1 MLLLI
6 IVSLLSG
13 LSSYGIVHAKSVTKG
28 NVHGTVVDENGNPI
42 ENVEIT
48 IYYPSGN
55 IEKLYTNGSG
65 YFRLALDGKNT
76 LVFAKDGY
84 ASVTREI
91 NVPQELWEDPDLDP
105 VKMGEIVLSPALEL
119 QTKYLEISEEL
130 GRTIDLP
137 ITVSN
142 GGENDEVINLYGE
155 IPDDWSISFS
165 TEANLAVKKFNLF
178 SGQSESFRLEI
189 TPSEDADVGDY
200 TLTVYAASESGL
212 LKSSLKLLISLREA
226 SSAIEI
232 IGTFTD
238 IRAEA
243 GESFQYPLTIWNKG
257 TRDSLMLLAV
267 IQVPDNWDTVFVSD
281 DIEASNFLVEAGH
294 SVSLQL
300 EVTPP
305 STVATGEYPIVL
317 LAESDDGLI
326 SETISLQSTI
336 VGSYDL
342 DIELSNLYTTVNIGN
357 TVIFQTTIRNRG
369 QSAITGLF
377 LDIEG
382 PEEWDISVDPVQITA
397 LSSRDSSSF
406 NIEVETPSDTASGD
420 YLITIKASGDQV
432 DSDETQI
439 RISAKA
445 STSWGFIGLGIAF
458 ASVTILVLVFM
469 RFKRR

>member
-1 MLLLI
+1 MSLVI
-6 IVSLLSG
+6 GSLLSG
-13 LSSYGIVHAKSVTKG
+13 LSSYRIVTAKSVTKG
-28 NVHGTVVDENGNPI
+28 NVHGTLIDENGEPI

-55 IEKLYTNGSG
+55 IEKIYTNGSG

-84 ASVTREI
+84 SSVTREI
-91 NVPQELWEDPDLDP
+91 NVPQELWENAEFDP
-105 VKMGEIVLSPALEL
+105 VKMGEIVLGPALEL
-119 QTKYLEISEEL
+119 QTKYLDISEEL

-142 GGENDEVINLYGE
+142 GGENDEIIELYGE
-155 IPDDWSISFS
+155 SPDEWSISFS
-165 TEANLAVKKFNLF
+165 TETKLTVERFNLY
-178 SGQSESFRLEI
+178 SGEFESFTLEI

-200 TLTVYAASESGL
+200 TVTVYAASKSGL
-212 LKSSLKLLISLREA
+212 LESSLKLLISLREA
-226 SSAIEI
+226 SSDVEI

-243 GESFQYPLTIWNKG
+243 GESFKFPLTIWNKG

-267 IQVPDNWDTVFVSD
+267 VQVPENWDAVFVSD

-305 STVATGEYPIVL
+305 SIVKTGEYPIIIV
-317 LAESDDGLI
+317 AESDDGLI

-342 DIELSNLYTTVNIGN
+342 DIELSTLYTTVNIGD
-357 TVIFQTTIRNRG
+357 TVTFQATIRNRG
-369 QSAITGLF
+369 QSAITGIF
-377 LDIEG
+377 LDYEG
-382 PEEWDISVDPVQITA
+382 PEEWDTSVEPVQIAT
-397 LSSRDSSSF
+397 LSSRDSSIF

-439 RISAKA
+439 RITAKA
-445 STSWGFIGLGIAF
+445 STSWGFIGLGIAI
-458 ASVTILVLVFM
+458 ASVIILVLVFM